1 MELIRLLR
9 LEGELNKVRMARQKM
24 SELFPLTEGN
34 GAGRIVEVKDVKES
48 QLFLISSLS

>member
-34 GAGRIVEVKDVKES
+34 AAPGVGVRGCFWFRE
-48 QLFLISSLS
+48 LR